1 MGRHDWYFGDRFGKL
16 VDFSDKKA
24 SAMQYVSYMLNRTQ
38 SMFKYTGLPD
48 SLPQRNLELMLQTNG
63 FIAIPI
69 PDKVPALKGKLYAF
83 AEGTSLG
90 GERDVYYMP
99 TICNIASPALNWSA
113 SLKIGEECIV
123 IPNDSLYIGLLP
135 MFSRYASMLAEN
147 DVTIRLADINARIIN
162 LLSAPDDRTRKSA
175 EQYLK
180 DVENGNLGVIADNAF
195 LEGIKSQPYAS
206 SGSTNNITQLI
217 ELQQYLKAGW
227 YNDVGLNANYNM
239 KRESI
244 NSEEAQLND
253 DALLPLAL
261 DMLRM
266 RKIGFDIVNRLCGY
280 NIGVELNASWK
291 VRQEEQEQTLDEVET
306 PPEDNST
313 YVETETQTETEEV
326 VENVEDN

>member
-83 AEGTSLG
+83 AEGVSLG

-244 NSEEAQLND
+244 NSEEAQLNA

-261 DMLRM
+261 DMLNM

-313 YVETETQTETEEV
+313 HVETETETEEV
-326 VENVEDN
+326 IENVENN

>member
-1 MGRHDWYFGDRFGKL
+1 MSRHDWFFGDRFGRL
-16 VDFSDKKA
+16 VDFSNKEQGVL
-24 SAMQYVSYMLNRTQ
+24 QYVSYMLNRTQ
-38 SMFKYTGLPD
+38 SMFEYTGLPE
-48 SLPQRNLELMLQTNG
+48 SLPQRELELMLQTNG
-63 FIAIPI
+63 FIVIPI
-69 PDKVPALKGKLYAF
+69 PSKVKGVKGNVYAF
-83 AEGTSLG
+83 AEGASLG
-90 GERDVYYMP
+90 GERNVYYMP
-99 TICNIASPALNWSA
+99 TICTISSPALNWSD

-175 EQYLK
+175 ESYLK
-180 DVENGNLGVIADNAF
+180 DVEEGKLGVIADNAF
-195 LEGIKSQPYAS
+195 LDGIKSQPYAS

-227 YNDVGLNANYNM
+227 FNDIGLNANYNM

-244 NSEEAQLND
+244 NSEEAQLNS

-266 RKIGFDIVNRLCGY
+266 RKIGFDLVNRYCDT
-280 NIGVELNASWK
+280 NIGVELASSWR
-291 VRQEEQEQTLDEVET
+291 VRQEEQERTLS
-306 PPEDNST
+306 EDNST
-313 YVETETQTETEEV
+313 HVETEEV
-326 VENVEDN
+326 VENVETD

>member
-83 AEGTSLG
+83 SEGASLG

-313 YVETETQTETEEV
+313 HVETDTKTEEV
-326 VENVEDN
+326 VENVENN

>member
-1 MGRHDWYFGDRFGKL
+1 MGRHDWYFGDRFGRL
-16 VDFSDKKA
+16 VDFSDKKQGV
-24 SAMQYVSYMLNRTQ
+24 MQYVAYMLNRTQ
-38 SMFKYTGLPD
+38 SMFEYTGLPE
-48 SLPQRNLELMLQTNG
+48 SLPQRELELMLQTNG
-63 FIAIPI
+63 FIVIPI
-69 PDKVPALKGKLYAF
+69 PSKVERVNGNIYAF
-83 AEGTSLG
+83 AEGASLG
-90 GERDVYYMP
+90 GERNVYYMP
-99 TICNIASPALNWSA
+99 TICNIVSPALNWSD

-175 EQYLK
+175 ESYLK
-180 DVENGNLGVIADNAF
+180 DVEDGKLGVIADNAF

-217 ELQQYLKAGW
+217 ELQQYLKASW
-227 YNDVGLNANYNM
+227 YNEIGLNANYNM

-244 NSEEAQLND
+244 NSEEAQLNT

-266 RKIGFDIVNRLCGY
+266 REKGFDLVNRHCGT
-280 NIGVELNASWK
+280 NIGVELATSWR
-291 VRQEEQEQTLDEVET
+291 VRQEEQEMILSEENT
-306 PPEDNST
+306 EDNST
-313 YVETETQTETEEV
+313 HVETETETEEV
-326 VENVEDN
+326 IENVKTD

>member
-1 MGRHDWYFGDRFGKL
+1 MGRHDWYFGDRFGRL
-16 VDFSDKKA
+16 VDFSDKKQGV
-24 SAMQYVSYMLNRTQ
+24 MQYVAYMLNRTQ
-38 SMFKYTGLPD
+38 SMFEYTGLPE
-48 SLPQRNLELMLQTNG
+48 SLPQRELELMLQTNG

-69 PDKVPALKGKLYAF
+69 PSKVEGVKGNIYAF
-83 AEGTSLG
+83 AEGASLG
-90 GERDVYYMP
+90 GERNVYYMP
-99 TICNIASPALNWSA
+99 TICNIASPALNWSG

-147 DVTIRLADINARIIN
+147 DVTIRLADINARIID

-175 EQYLK
+175 ESYLK
-180 DVENGNLGVIADNAF
+180 DIEEGKLGVIADNAF

-227 YNDVGLNANYNM
+227 YNDIGLNANYNM

-244 NSEEAQLND
+244 NSEEAQLNS

-266 RKIGFDIVNRLCGY
+266 RKIGFDLVNRYCGT
-280 NIGVELNASWK
+280 NIGVELATSWR
-291 VRQEEQEQTLDEVET
+291 VRQEEQERTLSEEN
-306 PPEDNST
+306 PEDNST
-313 YVETETQTETEEV
+313 HVETETEEV
-326 VENVEDN
+326 VENVETN

>member
-1 MGRHDWYFGDRFGKL
+1 MGRYDWYFGDRFGKL

-24 SAMQYVSYMLNRTQ
+24 NAMQYVSYMLNRTQ

-48 SLPQRNLELMLQTNG
+48 SLPQRNLELMIQTNG
-63 FIAIPI
+63 FIVIPI
-69 PDKVPALKGKLYAF
+69 PDKVPVLKGKLYAF
-83 AEGTSLG
+83 AESASLG

-99 TICNIASPALNWSA
+99 TICNISSPALNWSA

-147 DVTIRLADINARIIN
+147 DITIRLADINARIIN

-175 EQYLK
+175 EQFLK

-206 SGSTNNITQLI
+206 SGNTNNITQLI

-244 NSEEAQLND
+244 NSVEAQLND
-253 DALLPLAL
+253 DALLPLSL
-261 DMLRM
+261 DMLNM

-280 NIGVELNASWK
+280 NIKVELNASWK
-291 VRQEEQEQTLDEVET
+291 VRQEEQEQTLDGVK
-306 PPEDNST
+306 
-313 YVETETQTETEEV
+313 TETESEEV
-326 VENVEDN
+326 IENVKDN

>member
-1 MGRHDWYFGDRFGKL
+1 MGRHDWYFGCGFGKF
-16 VDFSDKKA
+16 VDFSDKQA
-24 SAMQYVSYMLNRTQ
+24 SVMQYVSYMLNRTQ
-38 SMFKYTGLPD
+38 AMFKYVGLPD

-69 PDKVPALKGKLYAF
+69 PDKVPALKGELYAF
-83 AEGTSLG
+83 AEGASLG

-147 DVTIRLADINARIIN
+147 DITIRLADINARIIN
-162 LLSAPDDRTRKSA
+162 LLTAPDDRTRKSA

-180 DVENGNLGVIADNAF
+180 DVENGKLGVIADNTF

-206 SGSTNNITQLI
+206 SGNTNNITQLI
-217 ELQQYLKAGW
+217 ELRQYLKASW
-227 YNDVGLNANYNM
+227 FNDVGLNANYNM

-253 DALLPLAL
+253 DALLPLTL
-261 DMLRM
+261 DMLNM
-266 RKIGFDIVNRLCGY
+266 RKIGFDIVNRVCGY

-291 VRQEEQEQTLDEVET
+291 VRQDEQEQTLDELKII
-306 PPEDNST
+306 PNDNSMH
-313 YVETETQTETEEV
+313 VETETNTEEAI
-326 VENVEDN
+326 ENVEAN

>member
-313 YVETETQTETEEV
+313 HVETETETEEV

>member
-69 PDKVPALKGKLYAF
+69 PEKVPALKGKLYAF
-83 AEGTSLG
+83 VEGASLG
-90 GERDVYYMP
+90 GEKDVYYMP
-99 TICNIASPALNWSA
+99 TICNIASPALNWRA

-261 DMLRM
+261 DMLNM

-306 PPEDNST
+306 PPEDNFT
-313 YVETETQTETEEV
+313 HVETETETEEV
-326 VENVEDN
+326 VENVENN

>member
-1 MGRHDWYFGDRFGKL
+1 MGRHDWFFGDRFGKL
-16 VDFSDKKA
+16 VDFSDKKQG
-24 SAMQYVSYMLNRTQ
+24 AMQYVAYMLNRTQ
-38 SMFKYTGLPD
+38 SMFEYTGLPD

-63 FIAIPI
+63 WIAIPI
-69 PDKVPALKGKLYAF
+69 PDKVPELKGKLYAF
-83 AEGTSLG
+83 SEGASLG
-90 GERDVYYMP
+90 GVRDVYYMP
-99 TICNIASPALNWSA
+99 TICNIASPALEWSA

-147 DVTIRLADINARIIN
+147 DVTIRLADINARIID

-175 EQYLK
+175 LQYLK
-180 DVENGNLGVIADNAF
+180 DVEDGKLGVIADNAF
-195 LEGIKSQPYAS
+195 LDGIKSQPYAS

-227 YNDVGLNANYNM
+227 YNDIGLNANYNM

-244 NSEEAQLND
+244 NSDEAQLND

-266 RKIGFDIVNRLCGY
+266 RKIGFDLVNRLCGY

-291 VRQEEQEQTLDEVET
+291 VRQEEQEQTLT
-306 PPEDNST
+306 EDDST
-313 YVETETQTETEEV
+313 DVETETEIEEV
-326 VENVEDN
+326 LENAETN

>member
-1 MGRHDWYFGDRFGKL
+1 MSRHEWYFGDRFGKL

-24 SAMQYVSYMLNRTQ
+24 SVMQYVAYMLSRTQ
-38 SMFKYTGLPD
+38 SMFKYTGLPE
-48 SLPQRNLELMLQTNG
+48 SLPQRELELMFQTNG
-63 FIAIPI
+63 FISIPI
-69 PDKVPALKGKLYAF
+69 PSKVEGVKGNIYAF
-83 AEGTSLG
+83 AEGASLG

-147 DVTIRLADINARIIN
+147 DVTIRLADINARIID

-175 EQYLK
+175 EAYLK
-180 DVENGNLGVIADNAF
+180 DIEDGKLGVIADNAF

-227 YNDVGLNANYNM
+227 YNDIGLNANYNM

-244 NSEEAQLND
+244 NSDEAQLND

-266 RKIGFDIVNRLCGY
+266 RKIGFDMVNRLCGC
-280 NIGVELNASWK
+280 NIKVELNSSWK
-291 VRQEEQEQTLDEVET
+291 VRQEEQEQTLEEAET
-306 PPEDNST
+306 PLDDNST
-313 YVETETQTETEEV
+313 HVENETVTEEV
-326 VENVEDN
+326 VENVENN

>member
-83 AEGTSLG
+83 AEGVSLG
-90 GERDVYYMP
+90 GERDVNYMP

-227 YNDVGLNANYNM
+227 YNDIGLNANYNM

-261 DMLRM
+261 DMINM
-266 RKIGFDIVNRLCGY
+266 RKIGFDIVNRYCGY

-313 YVETETQTETEEV
+313 HVETETETEEV
-326 VENVEDN
+326 IENVENN

>member
-1 MGRHDWYFGDRFGKL
+1 MGRHDWFFGDRFGKL
-16 VDFSDKKA
+16 VDFADKEG
-24 SAMQYVSYMLNRTQ
+24 SARQYVAYMLNRTQ

-63 FIAIPI
+63 WIAIPI
-69 PDKVPALKGKLYAF
+69 PDKVPKLKGELYAF
-83 AEGTSLG
+83 SEGASLG
-90 GERDVYYMP
+90 GVRDVYYMP

-147 DVTIRLADINARIIN
+147 DVTIRLADINARIID
-162 LLSAPDDRTRKSA
+162 LLSAPDDRTKKSA

-180 DVENGNLGVIADNAF
+180 DVENGKLGVIADNAF
-195 LEGIKSQPYAS
+195 LDGIKSQPYAS

-244 NSEEAQLND
+244 NSDEAQLND

-266 RKIGFDIVNRLCGY
+266 RQIGFNLVNKICGS
-280 NIGVELNASWK
+280 NIRVELNASWK
-291 VRQEEQEQTLDEVET
+291 VRQEEQEQTLT
-306 PPEDNST
+306 EDDST
-313 YVETETQTETEEV
+313 DVETETDAEEV
-326 VENVEDN
+326 LEDVETD

>member
-1 MGRHDWYFGDRFGKL
+1 MGRNDWYFGDCFGKL

-48 SLPQRNLELMLQTNG
+48 SLPKRNLELMLQTNG

-69 PDKVPALKGKLYAF
+69 PDKVPALNGKLYAF
-83 AEGTSLG
+83 ADGASLG

-147 DVTIRLADINARIIN
+147 DLTIRIADINARIID
-162 LLSAPDDRTRKSA
+162 LLSAPDDRTKKSA

-180 DVENGNLGVIADNAF
+180 DIEDGKLGVIADNAF
-195 LEGIKSQPYAS
+195 LDGIKSQPYAS

-244 NSEEAQLND
+244 NSDEAQLND
-253 DALLPLAL
+253 DALLPLVV
-261 DMLRM
+261 DMLNM
-266 RKIGFDIVNRLCGY
+266 RKIGFDTVNRICGY
-280 NIGVELNASWK
+280 NITVDLNSSWE
-291 VRQEEQEQTLDEVET
+291 VRQNEQDNNLEE
-306 PPEDNST
+306 
-313 YVETETQTETEEV
+313 VETETEGEEV
-326 VENVEDN
+326 IENVENN

>member
-1 MGRHDWYFGDRFGKL
+1 MGRNDWYFGDRFGKL

-48 SLPQRNLELMLQTNG
+48 SLPKRNLELMLQTNG

-69 PDKVPALKGKLYAF
+69 PDKVPALNGKLYAF
-83 AEGTSLG
+83 ADGASLG

-147 DVTIRLADINARIIN
+147 DLTIRIADINARIID
-162 LLSAPDDRTRKSA
+162 LLSAPDDRTKKSA

-180 DVENGNLGVIADNAF
+180 DIEDGKLGVIADNAF

-206 SGSTNNITQLI
+206 SGSNNNITQLV
-217 ELQQYLKAGW
+217 ELHQYLKAGW
-227 YNDVGLNANYNM
+227 YNDIGLNANYNM

-244 NSEEAQLND
+244 NSDEAQLND
-253 DALLPLAL
+253 DALLPLAI
-261 DMLRM
+261 DMLNM
-266 RKIGFDIVNRLCGY
+266 RKAGFDTINRLCGY
-280 NIGVELNASWK
+280 NIGVDLNSSWE
-291 VRQEEQEQTLDEVET
+291 VRQKEQDKTLEEAESEVI
-306 PPEDNST
+306 
-313 YVETETQTETEEV
+313 
-326 VENVEDN
+326 ENAENN

>member
-1 MGRHDWYFGDRFGKL
+1 MGRNDWYFGDRFGKL
-16 VDFSDKKA
+16 VDFSDKST

-38 SMFKYTGLPD
+38 SMFRYTGLPD
-48 SLPQRNLELMLQTNG
+48 SLPKRNLELMLQTNG
-63 FIAIPI
+63 FVVIPI
-69 PDKVPALKGKLYAF
+69 PEKVPVLNGKLYAF
-83 AEGTSLG
+83 AEGASLG

-99 TICNIASPALNWSA
+99 TICNIASPALNWNA
-113 SLKIGEECIV
+113 SLKIGDECVV

-147 DVTIRLADINARIIN
+147 DLTIRIADINARIID

-180 DVENGNLGVIADNAF
+180 DVEDGKLGVIADNAF

-206 SGSTNNITQLI
+206 SGSNNNITQLI
-217 ELQQYLKAGW
+217 ELHQYLKAGW
-227 YNDVGLNANYNM
+227 YNDIGRNANYNM

-244 NSEEAQLND
+244 NSDEAQLND

-261 DMLRM
+261 DMLNM

-280 NIGVELNASWK
+280 NIGVELNSSWK
-291 VRQEEQEQTLDEVET
+291 VRQEEQDQTLDEVET
-306 PPEDNST
+306 PPDDNSMQAEIDT
-313 YVETETQTETEEV
+313 DAEEV
-326 VENVEDN
+326 VENVENN

>member
-1 MGRHDWYFGDRFGKL
+1 MGRHDWFFGDRFGKL
-16 VDFSDKKA
+16 IDFSDKQQGV
-24 SAMQYVSYMLNRTQ
+24 SQYVAYMLNRTQ
-38 SMFKYTGLPD
+38 SMFEYTGLPD

-63 FIAIPI
+63 WIAIPI
-69 PDKVPALKGKLYAF
+69 PDKVPELKGKLYAF
-83 AEGTSLG
+83 SEGASLG
-90 GERDVYYMP
+90 GVRDVYYMP

-147 DVTIRLADINARIIN
+147 DVTIRLADINARIID

-175 EQYLK
+175 LQYLK
-180 DVENGNLGVIADNAF
+180 DVEDGKLGVIADNAF

-227 YNDVGLNANYNM
+227 FNDVGLNANYNM

-244 NSEEAQLND
+244 NSDEAQLND

-266 RKIGFDIVNRLCGY
+266 RKIGLDIVNRLCGY

-291 VRQEEQEQTLDEVET
+291 VRQEEQEQTLT
-306 PPEDNST
+306 EDNST
-313 YVETETQTETEEV
+313 HVETETEEV
-326 VENVEDN
+326 TENVETD

>member
-16 VDFSDKKA
+16 VDFSDKNA

-38 SMFKYTGLPD
+38 SMFRYTGLPD

-63 FIAIPI
+63 FVAIPI
-69 PDKVPALKGKLYAF
+69 PEKVPVLNGKLYAF
-83 AEGTSLG
+83 AEGASLG

-135 MFSRYASMLAEN
+135 MFSRYASMIAEN
-147 DVTIRLADINARIIN
+147 DLTIRIADINARIID

-180 DVENGNLGVIADNAF
+180 DVEDGKLGVIADNAF

-206 SGSTNNITQLI
+206 SGSNNNITQLI
-217 ELQQYLKAGW
+217 ELHQYLKAGW
-227 YNDVGLNANYNM
+227 YNDIGLNANYNM

-244 NSEEAQLND
+244 NSDEAQLND

-261 DMLRM
+261 DMLNM
-266 RKIGFDIVNRLCGY
+266 RKTGFDSVNRLCGY
-280 NIGVELNASWK
+280 NIRVELNSSWE
-291 VRQEEQEQTLDEVET
+291 VRQKELDHTLD
-306 PPEDNST
+306 DNYT
-313 YVETETQTETEEV
+313 QEEIETESEEV
-326 VENVEDN
+326 VENVENN

>member
-1 MGRHDWYFGDRFGKL
+1 MGRHDWFFGDRFGKL
-16 VDFSDKKA
+16 VDFADKEG
-24 SAMQYVSYMLNRTQ
+24 SARQYVAYMLNRTQ

-48 SLPQRNLELMLQTNG
+48 SLPQRNLELMFQTNG
-63 FIAIPI
+63 WIAIPI
-69 PDKVPALKGKLYAF
+69 PDKVPKLKGKLYAF
-83 AEGTSLG
+83 SEGASLG
-90 GERDVYYMP
+90 GVRDVYYMP
-99 TICNIASPALNWSA
+99 TICNIESPALNWSA

-147 DVTIRLADINARIIN
+147 DVTIRLADINARIID

-175 EQYLK
+175 LQYLK
-180 DVENGNLGVIADNAF
+180 DVEDGKLGVIADNAF

-227 YNDVGLNANYNM
+227 FNDVGLNANYNM

-244 NSEEAQLND
+244 NSDEAQLND

-266 RKIGFDIVNRLCGY
+266 RKTGFDIVNRLCGY
-280 NIGVELNASWK
+280 NIGVELNSSWK
-291 VRQEEQEQTLDEVET
+291 VRQEEQEQTLT
-306 PPEDNST
+306 EDNST
-313 YVETETQTETEEV
+313 HVETETEEV
-326 VENVEDN
+326 TENVETD

>member
-1 MGRHDWYFGDRFGKL
+1 MGRHDWYFGCSFGKQ
-16 VDFSDKKA
+16 VDFSDKQESVA
-24 SAMQYVSYMLNRTQ
+24 QYVSYMLNRTQ
-38 SMFKYTGLPD
+38 AMFKYVGLPD

-83 AEGTSLG
+83 ADGASLG

-123 IPNDSLYIGLLP
+123 IPNDSLYVGLLP
-135 MFSRYASMLAEN
+135 LFSRYATMLTEN
-147 DVTIRLADINARIIN
+147 DITIRLADIYARIIS
-162 LLSAPDDRTRKSA
+162 LISAPDDRTRKSA

-180 DVENGNLGVIADNAF
+180 DVENGRIGVIADNTF

-206 SGSTNNITQLI
+206 SSSTNIITQLI
-217 ELQQYLKAGW
+217 ELRQYLKASW
-227 YNDVGLNANYNM
+227 FNDVGLNANYNM

-253 DALLPLAL
+253 DALLPLTL
-261 DMLRM
+261 DMLNM
-266 RKIGFDIVNRLCGY
+266 RKIGFDIVNRVCGY

-291 VRQEEQEQTLDEVET
+291 VRQVEQEQTLDEAET
-306 PPEDNST
+306 PYDDNST
-313 YVETETQTETEEV
+313 HVETETEV
-326 VENVEDN
+326 AEVIENAENN

>member
-1 MGRHDWYFGDRFGKL
+1 MGRHDWYFGCGFGKF
-16 VDFSDKKA
+16 VDFSDKQA
-24 SAMQYVSYMLNRTQ
+24 SVMQYVSYMLNRTQ
-38 SMFKYTGLPD
+38 TMFKYVGLPD

-63 FIAIPI
+63 FVAIPI
-69 PDKVPALKGKLYAF
+69 PDKVPALKGELYAF
-83 AEGTSLG
+83 AEGASLG

-147 DVTIRLADINARIIN
+147 DITIRLADINARIIN
-162 LLSAPDDRTRKSA
+162 LLTAPDDRTRKSA

-180 DVENGNLGVIADNAF
+180 DVENGKLGVIADNTF

-206 SGSTNNITQLI
+206 SGNTNNITQLI
-217 ELQQYLKAGW
+217 ELRQYLKASW
-227 YNDVGLNANYNM
+227 FNDVGLNANYNM

-253 DALLPLAL
+253 DALLPLTL
-261 DMLRM
+261 DMLNM
-266 RKIGFDIVNRLCGY
+266 RKIGFDIVNRVCGY

-291 VRQEEQEQTLDEVET
+291 VRQDEQEQTLDELKII
-306 PPEDNST
+306 PNDNSM
-313 YVETETQTETEEV
+313 YVETETNTEEAI
-326 VENVEDN
+326 ENVEAN

>member
-1 MGRHDWYFGDRFGKL
+1 MGRHDWYFGDRFGRL
-16 VDFSDKKA
+16 VDFSDKKQG
-24 SAMQYVSYMLNRTQ
+24 AMQYVAYMLNRTQ
-38 SMFKYTGLPD
+38 SMFEYTGLPE
-48 SLPQRNLELMLQTNG
+48 SLPQRELELMLQTNG

-69 PDKVPALKGKLYAF
+69 PSKVEGVKGNIYAF
-83 AEGTSLG
+83 AEGASLG
-90 GERDVYYMP
+90 GERNVYYMP
-99 TICNIASPALNWSA
+99 TICNIASPALNWSG

-147 DVTIRLADINARIIN
+147 DVTIRLADINARIID

-175 EQYLK
+175 ESYLK
-180 DVENGNLGVIADNAF
+180 DIEEGKLGVIADNTF

-227 YNDVGLNANYNM
+227 YNDIGLNANYNM

-244 NSEEAQLND
+244 NSEEAQLNS

-266 RKIGFDIVNRLCGY
+266 RMIGFDLVNRYCGT
-280 NIGVELNASWK
+280 NIGVELATSWR
-291 VRQEEQEQTLDEVET
+291 VRQEEQERTLSEEN
-306 PPEDNST
+306 PEDNST
-313 YVETETQTETEEV
+313 HVETETEVEEV
-326 VENVEDN
+326 VENVETN

>member
-48 SLPQRNLELMLQTNG
+48 SLPQRNLELMLQTKG
-63 FIAIPI
+63 YIVIPI

-83 AEGTSLG
+83 AEGASLG

-113 SLKIGEECIV
+113 ALKIGEECIV

-206 SGSTNNITQLI
+206 SGNTNNITQLI

-227 YNDVGLNANYNM
+227 YNEIGLNANYNM

-244 NSEEAQLND
+244 NSEEAQLNT

-266 RKIGFDIVNRLCGY
+266 REKGFDLVNRYCGT
-280 NIGVELNASWK
+280 NIGVELATSWR
-291 VRQEEQEQTLDEVET
+291 VRQEEQEMILSEE
-306 PPEDNST
+306 N
-313 YVETETQTETEEV
+313 TETETEEV
-326 VENVEDN
+326 IENAKTD

>member
-1 MGRHDWYFGDRFGKL
+1 MGRHDWYFGARFGDL
-16 VDFSDKKA
+16 VNFSDKKE
-24 SAMQYVSYMLNRTQ
+24 SAMQYVAYMLDRTQ

-48 SLPQRNLELMLQTNG
+48 SLPQRMLELMLQTKG
-63 FIAIPI
+63 YIAIPI
-69 PDKVPALKGKLYAF
+69 PDKVPELKGELYAF
-83 AEGTSLG
+83 ADGASLG

-113 SLKIGEECIV
+113 SLKIGEECII
-123 IPNDSLYIGLLP
+123 IPNDSLYMGLLP

-147 DVTIRLADINARIIN
+147 DVTIRLADINARVVN
-162 LLSAPDDRTRKSA
+162 LLTAPDDRTKKSA
-175 EQYLK
+175 EQYIK
-180 DVENGNLGVIADNAF
+180 DVESGKLGVIADNAF

-206 SGSTNNITQLI
+206 SGNTNNITQLI

-261 DMLRM
+261 DMLNM

-291 VRQEEQEQTLDEVET
+291 VRQEEQEKTLDEVET
-306 PPEDNST
+306 
-313 YVETETQTETEEV
+313 ETEEV
-326 VENVEDN
+326 TEDVENN

>member
-69 PDKVPALKGKLYAF
+69 PEKVPALKGKLYAF
-83 AEGTSLG
+83 AEGASLS

-99 TICNIASPALNWSA
+99 TICNIVSPALNWSA

-147 DVTIRLADINARIIN
+147 DVTIRIADINARIIN

-206 SGSTNNITQLI
+206 SGNTNNITQLI

-253 DALLPLAL
+253 DALLPLTL
-261 DMLRM
+261 DMLCM
-266 RKIGFDIVNRLCGY
+266 RKIGFDMVNRLCGY

-306 PPEDNST
+306 P
-313 YVETETQTETEEV
+313 TETDTEIEGV
-326 VENVEDN
+326 IENVENN

>member
-63 FIAIPI
+63 FIVIPI
-69 PDKVPALKGKLYAF
+69 PYKVPAVKGDLYAF
-83 AEGTSLG
+83 AEGASLG

-313 YVETETQTETEEV
+313 HVETETETEEV
-326 VENVEDN
+326 IENVETN

>member
-1 MGRHDWYFGDRFGKL
+1 MGRHDWYFGCSFGKQ
-16 VDFSDKKA
+16 VDFSDKQESVA
-24 SAMQYVSYMLNRTQ
+24 QYVSYMLNRTQ
-38 SMFKYTGLPD
+38 AMFKYVGLPD

-63 FIAIPI
+63 FVAIPI
-69 PDKVPALKGKLYAF
+69 PDKVPALKGELYAF
-83 AEGTSLG
+83 AEGASLG

-135 MFSRYASMLAEN
+135 MCSRYASMLAEN
-147 DVTIRLADINARIIN
+147 DITIRLADINARIIN
-162 LLSAPDDRTRKSA
+162 LLTAPDDRTRKSA

-180 DVENGNLGVIADNAF
+180 DVENGKLGVIADNTF

-206 SGSTNNITQLI
+206 SGNTNNITQLI
-217 ELQQYLKAGW
+217 ELRQYLKASW
-227 YNDVGLNANYNM
+227 FNDVGLNANYNM

-253 DALLPLAL
+253 DALLPLTL
-261 DMLRM
+261 DMLNM
-266 RKIGFDIVNRLCGY
+266 RKIGFDIVNRVCGY

-291 VRQEEQEQTLDEVET
+291 VRQDEQEQTLDELKII
-306 PPEDNST
+306 PNDNSM
-313 YVETETQTETEEV
+313 YVETETNTEEAI
-326 VENVEDN
+326 ENVEAN

>member
-1 MGRHDWYFGDRFGKL
+1 MGRNDWYFGDRFGKL

-48 SLPQRNLELMLQTNG
+48 SLPKRNLELMLQTNG

-69 PDKVPALKGKLYAF
+69 PDKVPALNGKLYAF
-83 AEGTSLG
+83 ADGASLG

-135 MFSRYASMLAEN
+135 MFSRYASMLSEN
-147 DVTIRLADINARIIN
+147 DLTIRIADINARIID

-180 DVENGNLGVIADNAF
+180 DVEDGKLGVIADNAF
-195 LEGIKSQPYAS
+195 LEGIKTQPYAS
-206 SGSTNNITQLI
+206 SGSSNNITQLI

-227 YNDVGLNANYNM
+227 YNDIGLNANYNM

-244 NSEEAQLND
+244 NSDEAQLND
-253 DALLPLAL
+253 DALLPLAI
-261 DMLRM
+261 DMLNM

-280 NIGVELNASWK
+280 NIEVELNSSWK
-291 VRQEEQEQTLDEVET
+291 VRQVEQDQTLDEGEN
-306 PPEDNST
+306 PPDDNSMQAETDT
-313 YVETETQTETEEV
+313 YTEEV
-326 VENVEDN
+326 VENVENH

>member
-1 MGRHDWYFGDRFGKL
+1 MGRNDWYFGDRFGKL
-16 VDFSDKKA
+16 IDFSDKKT

-48 SLPQRNLELMLQTNG
+48 SLPKRNLELMLQTNG

-69 PDKVPALKGKLYAF
+69 PDKVPELNGKLYAF
-83 AEGTSLG
+83 ADGASLG

-147 DVTIRLADINARIIN
+147 DLTIRIADINARIID
-162 LLSAPDDRTRKSA
+162 LLSAPDDRTKKSA

-180 DVENGNLGVIADNAF
+180 DIEDGKLGVIADNAF

-206 SGSTNNITQLI
+206 SGSNNNITQLV
-217 ELQQYLKAGW
+217 ELHQYLKAGW
-227 YNDVGLNANYNM
+227 YNDIGLNANYNM

-244 NSEEAQLND
+244 NSDEAQLND
-253 DALLPLAL
+253 DALLPLAI
-261 DMLRM
+261 DMLNM
-266 RKIGFDIVNRLCGY
+266 RKVGFDTINRLCGY
-280 NIGVELNASWK
+280 NIGVDLNSSWE
-291 VRQEEQEQTLDEVET
+291 VRQKEQDKTLEEAESEVI
-306 PPEDNST
+306 
-313 YVETETQTETEEV
+313 
-326 VENVEDN
+326 ENVENN

>member
-69 PDKVPALKGKLYAF
+69 PDKVPALEGKLYAF
-83 AEGTSLG
+83 AEGASLG
-90 GERDVYYMP
+90 GVRDVYYMP

-180 DVENGNLGVIADNAF
+180 DVENGYLGVIADNAF

-261 DMLRM
+261 DMLNM

-313 YVETETQTETEEV
+313 HVETETETEEV
-326 VENVEDN
+326 IENAENN

>member
-83 AEGTSLG
+83 AEGTYLG

-206 SGSTNNITQLI
+206 SGNTNNITQLI

-253 DALLPLAL
+253 EALLPLAL

-313 YVETETQTETEEV
+313 HVETETETEEV
-326 VENVEDN
+326 VENVENN